1 MIRPTGPLT
10 DLTGVSPGIAWKL
23 TDAIFQQ
30 ANSLIIAVAVFIL
43 LGSIGFFGSGSF
55 WYLAASAFFSAN
67 GVWCLTLMHRY
78 KTSRGTHSAK
88 GWAMRGMVSGWI
100 ASAGWGGLS
109 TVILFEP
116 NRTFVL
122 MVIAVQ
128 SATVIGAAVRNCA
141 VRSVAAGQIY
151 LTLIPLFCVCLMS
164 GNVYFF
170 MYAGFVVLHLLAAL
184 SLMNFLHAQTLRLL
198 VQDEEKTALV
208 TSLEAARQ
216 DMEIINRHLETLAS
230 TDALTG
236 LANRRTFD
244 LALAREWARSARE
257 VAPLSL
263 LLLDVDRFKAFN
275 DFYGHPAGDTCL
287 CEIAAIVASVARRPA
302 DTVARYGGEEFVVI
316 LPNTM
321 LDGAVAVAWQIKD
334 AIQTAA
340 IPHDGS
346 AAGHVTVSIGVA
358 YLVPAPDSAA
368 GQLTLR
374 ADAALYAA
382 KRAGRDRI
390 HAAGEAVMTHSP
402 AQSYGSESHSAGSP
416 LRV

>member
-1 MIRPTGPLT
+1 MRLSGRLRDLDGVGPE
-10 DLTGVSPGIAWKL
+10 IAWKL
-23 TDAIFQQ
+23 TDSLFRQTGSLAIGYAAF
-30 ANSLIIAVAVFIL
+30 AL
-43 LGSIGFFGSGSF
+43 LGAIGYIGTGSV
-55 WYLAASAFFSAN
+55 WYLAGLLYATIG
-67 GVWCLTLMHRY
+67 GVWRLWQNRVY
-78 KTSRGTHSAK
+78 AASRGSAAAET
-88 GWAMRGMVSGWI
+88 WAIRGLWAGWI
-100 ASAGWGGLS
+100 AAAGWGGWS
-109 TVILFEP
+109 AVILFEP
-116 NRTFVL
+116 NKTIVL
-122 MVIAVQ
+122 MVVGVQ

-151 LTLIPLFCVCLMS
+151 ITLIPLFCACVLS
-164 GNVYFF
+164 GNTYLQI
-170 MYAGFVVLHLLAAL
+170 YAGFVVLHLLAAL